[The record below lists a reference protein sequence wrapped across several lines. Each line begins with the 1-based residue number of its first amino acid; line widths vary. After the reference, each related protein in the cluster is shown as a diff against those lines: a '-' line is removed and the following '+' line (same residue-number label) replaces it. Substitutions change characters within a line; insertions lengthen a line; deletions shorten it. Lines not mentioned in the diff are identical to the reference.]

1 MYVSNVG
8 NTPIPNLDSDASNPG
23 VRGQESADRRAEVQP
38 GSHTSSAQVEPGL
51 MSRSAPDGADPKLW
65 EMLGP
70 AERAYLSGGFDR
82 LSYGQDPGTSGMGRG
97 VYVDM
102 RV

>member
-1 MYVSNVG
+1 MDVSNVRS
-8 NTPIPNLDSDASNPG
+8 TPLHDFDSDQSKPEVLGRERPDRSPEIILPARTASTEIDSG
-23 VRGQESADRRAEVQP
+23 L
-38 GSHTSSAQVEPGL
+38 TS
-51 MSRSAPDGADPKLW
+51 RTAPDGADPKLW

-82 LSYGQDPGTSGMGRG
+82 ISYGQGSDGSGLVRG
-97 VYVDM
+97 AYVDI